1 MAAERRVINPW
12 DWQDEFSFV
21 QANEVRNIERL
32 LICAGQ
38 AAIDAEGRPL
48 HQGDMRA
55 QFIEA
60 MDNLETV
67 LREAGFTLSDVMRLN
82 YFTTD
87 VDRFFEVYD
96 VLGSHLAEAGCRP
109 ASMLVGVARLAYP
122 RCSSRSKLRRWRS
135 SWRPLSPRA
144 HEGGGLTQLAPFIHP
159 TA

>member
-21 QANEVRNIERL
+21 QANEGRNIERM

-38 AAIDAEGRPL
+38 AALDAEGRPL

-67 LREAGFTLSDVMRLN
+67 LREADFTLSDVMRLN
-82 YFTTD
+82 YYTTD
-87 VDRFFEVYD
+87 VDRFFEAYD
-96 VLGSHLAEAGCRP
+96 VLGSRLAEAGCRP

-122 RCSSRSKLRRWRS
+122 EMLIEIE
-135 SWRPLSPRA
+135 A
-144 HEGGGLTQLAPFIHP
+144 
-159 TA
+159 TAVA